1 MDNSSMQN
9 YCENRL
15 KKMLIKDKQDSPQK
29 VTGVLK
35 SEILYVLKNYMEVK
49 DYDID
54 VDITISDNGYYK
66 LIIQA
71 DCRNLKTVSY
81 IS

>member
-1 MDNSSMQN
+1 MQS

-15 KKMLIKDKQDSPQK
+15 KNMLIKDKQDNPQK

-35 SEILYVLKNYMEVK
+35 SEILYVLKNYMEIK
-49 DYDID
+49 DYDLD
-54 VDITISDNGYYK
+54 VDINIGADGYYH

-71 DCRNLKTVSY
+71 DCKNIKTVSY
-81 IS
+81 IE